1 MREVAGDLTGKRIL
15 DIGCSRGMLL
25 ERFRRYEDVE
35 FWAIELEPESREI
48 AERARASKPRR
59 TRSTS
64 IVGREL
70 LARLPFPGE
79 SVDVVLAAE
88 IIEHIVDTQGFVAEI
103 ARVLRPGGTV
113 LFSTPNILW
122 WKYRVDLLLGRY
134 PDPLEYRLRFGE
146 DFGHVRT
153 FTPALLRELAEEAGL
168 DVVRVAGKRL
178 GPISSLTRTPAAGR
192 AGARPPGYAA
202 AGRLGRRAARR
213 TEASAGLKPTRAI
226 RSTDSATTSRRQ
238 CGAEPQDRGRAGRSP
253 GRFRARPRGAAD
265 RRRAGWRPHPS
276 RRSRHWSTR
285 PLTTASASTTSSSIP
300 SHAGRDGQKTRWT
313 RRGMR

>member
-1 MREVAGDLTGKRIL
+1 MLGPCRTRGCSSCRSTRIWDLDERYFLDVEHRYTKSHKLVREAAGDLTGKRIL

-48 AERARASKPRR
+48 ASARGIEAEAHQINVYVRPRAAARACRFRR
-59 TRSTS
+59 
-64 IVGREL
+64 
-70 LARLPFPGE
+70 E

-122 WKYRVDLLLGRY
+122 WKYRLDLLLGRY

-178 GPISSLTRTPAAGR
+178 GPISSLTRTPAPVAR
-192 AGARPPGYAA
+192 ALDRLATRLPGVSDDVLLVAR
-202 AGRLGRRAARR
+202 
-213 TEASAGLKPTRAI
+213 KPAQ
-226 RSTDSATTSRRQ
+226 A
-238 CGAEPQDRGRAGRSP
+238 
-253 GRFRARPRGAAD
+253 
-265 RRRAGWRPHPS
+265 
-276 RRSRHWSTR
+276 
-285 PLTTASASTTSSSIP
+285 
-300 SHAGRDGQKTRWT
+300 
-313 RRGMR
+313 